1 MAQPSPVV
9 AKPVPVSRNLNDLAW
24 GFQDLGAERRAD
36 LPHDESDAEQDRHPA
51 GAEHLA
57 TRSSAGSLKAVE
69 MQ

>member
-1 MAQPSPVV
+1 
-9 AKPVPVSRNLNDLAW
+9 
-24 GFQDLGAERRAD
+24 LGAERRAD
-36 LPHDESDAEQDRHPA
+36 LPHDEGDAEQDRHPA